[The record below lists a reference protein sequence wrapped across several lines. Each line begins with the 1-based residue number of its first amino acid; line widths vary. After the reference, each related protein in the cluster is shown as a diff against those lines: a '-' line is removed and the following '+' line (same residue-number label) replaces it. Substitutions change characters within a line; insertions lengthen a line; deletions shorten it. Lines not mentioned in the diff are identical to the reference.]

1 MKSIIRNF
9 LNFFSPLLFGV
20 FVVAISLLI
29 LQPYMATK
37 YQVYNDLI
45 LEPHALTGTNKS
57 GELFSVWFS
66 LILGTLAMFGYQFFY
81 KKNGMSKISREDIKL
96 DFTGI
101 GFLFIPI
108 MLILMMKQEMNFYLL
123 IIAIIY
129 FIAYIYTDKNKVLSG
144 KILIILFSVYFSVLS
159 LKAIIDKIVTEKEI
173 ITPNIVVFLTLI
185 LFISVI
191 CFLKKDDFKKIDG
204 VILKLQ
210 FLIPLIFIGY
220 LVNKYEMRGE
230 IYKIPYT
237 KRYIV
242 LIIFFI
248 MVMTISNIIQFIKFK
263 KKKSHN
269 LVYLSSVVTAF
280 IINWHVEPV
289 YSRIYRDFWH
299 WGEESVPWHQIII
312 KGVEL
317 YKNYNGVSGLFGMV
331 HSSFLNLIL
340 DGNALSDVVANSLV
354 NGFWAFSV
362 GMLLYFLVGDKFS
375 LILALIIPLPSLGY
389 SRFIYNRPFLLVVSI
404 LVLALPKLIKSRFRW
419 LQIYSILSILSFFY
433 YPLNGVAMII
443 SLFPFAII
451 QLYFIFKE
459 KSWEQE
465 IRVKSF
471 WLFNVIIIF
480 TLIKSFKYIIG
491 AIQNIRMLSSKIALS
506 DGLTLYGESIP
517 STWFLNFLEMDS
529 FLRKQLW
536 YLFVFLVTVAT
547 ALVFFYFLYLYLRK
561 FKINKLQ
568 TQEFLI
574 LSSLSISLM
583 LNYTYSIVRMAD
595 FLDFT
600 KVRLTLLVFIG
611 IIFNVFLFNNKLLSK
626 NMKIILIGL
635 SIGFSLM
642 IQGTNLGNER
652 YYIKRIYIVPEH
664 FDYIDGKE
672 INAPNLG
679 RGFMSREYID
689 MLKSASDN
697 IHKNVY
703 NNEKFWE
710 NYNREYYLIF
720 DNKVPTKLDSM
731 ELTRSAKSSF
741 ENLKLL
747 KQSPPPL
754 LMGILKTK
762 SYYMFRWVVDSG
774 YVMYEDKGQDFWL
787 RPDRYEKN
795 YGNLKEGYDKMYNI
809 YPQQDFKKMPYSF
822 GNSMKSL
829 GPRFISE
836 KFIDINKLSINYNQ
850 ISKVDD
856 RIFKIDN
863 TEDPFIMLFF
873 PEEISGRDYDF
884 IYIKFSSNIKNKKLK
899 DKGIQLFWESK
910 ERGLSE
916 NRSVRFDY
924 GNGQLLIPMG
934 LHPGWTASNITM
946 LRFDFEGISAG
957 TELKI
962 EEIKFLKFNSEARK

>member
-1 MKSIIRNF
+1 MF
-9 LNFFSPLLFGV
+9 LPLLFGIC
-20 FVVAISLLI
+20 VVAISLTI

-37 YQVYNDLI
+37 HQIYDDII
-45 LEPHALTGTNKS
+45 LEPLAPTGTNKS

-66 LILGTLAMFGYQFFY
+66 LLLGTVTMFGYQFFY
-81 KKNGMSKISREDIKL
+81 KKNKITKFEIEDIRL

-101 GFLFIPI
+101 GFLFVPI
-108 MLILMMKQEMNFYLL
+108 IFILVLKQEINFYLM
-123 IIAIIY
+123 IIGIIY
-129 FIAYIYTDKNKVLSG
+129 FISYIYTNGNKVLSG
-144 KILIILFSVYFSVLS
+144 KILLILFSIYFSVLS
-159 LKAIIDKIVTEKEI
+159 FKAVADKISTKKEI
-173 ITPNIVVFLTLI
+173 VTPDIVIFLTLI
-185 LFISVI
+185 LFIFI
-191 CFLKKDDFKKIDG
+191 IYFLKKGDFKKIDDA
-204 VILKLQ
+204 ILKLQ
-210 FLIPLIFIGY
+210 FMIPLIFIGY
-220 LVNKYEMRGE
+220 LVNKYEMRGK

-237 KRYIV
+237 NRYIA
-242 LIIFFI
+242 LIFFFI
-248 MVMTISNIIQFIKFK
+248 MVMIISNIIQFIKYK
-263 KKKSHN
+263 KKKSCN

-289 YSRIYRDFWH
+289 YIRIYRDFWH

-340 DGNALSDVVANSLV
+340 DGNALSDVVASSLV
-354 NGFWAFSV
+354 NGFWALSIGV
-362 GMLLYFLVGDKFS
+362 LLYFLVGDKFS
-375 LILALIIPLPSLGY
+375 LILALLIPLPSIGY
-389 SRFIYNRPFLLVVSI
+389 SRFIYNRPFLLLVSI

-419 LQIYSILSILSFFY
+419 LQVYSILSILSFLY

-443 SLFPFAII
+443 SLCPFAIV
-451 QLYFIFKE
+451 QLYYIFKE
-459 KSWEQE
+459 KLWKKE
-465 IRVKSF
+465 IKVKRF

-480 TLIKSFKYIIG
+480 TLIKLFKYIMG
-491 AIQNIRMLSSKIALS
+491 AIQNIRMLSSKIELS

-517 STWFLNFLEMDS
+517 STWFLNFLETDS

-536 YLFVFLVTVAT
+536 YLFVFLVIVAV
-547 ALVFFYFLYLYLRK
+547 ALVLFYFLYLYLRK
-561 FKINKLQ
+561 FKISKLQ

-574 LSSLSISLM
+574 LSSLSISLI
-583 LNYTYSIVRMAD
+583 LNYTYSIVRMGFD
-595 FLDFT
+595 LDFSKT
-600 KVRLTLLVFIG
+600 RITLLVFIG
-611 IIFNVFLFNNKLLSK
+611 IIFNIFLFNNKLLSK
-626 NMKIILIGL
+626 NLKIILIGL

-652 YYIKRIYIVPEH
+652 YYIKRVYAVSED
-664 FDYIDGKE
+664 FDYIDGQE

-679 RGFMSREYID
+679 RGFMLKKYID
-689 MLKSASDN
+689 MLKIASDN

-720 DNKVPTKLDSM
+720 DNEVPTKLDSM

-754 LMGILKTK
+754 LMNILKTK
-762 SYYMFRWVVDSG
+762 SYYMFRWVIDSG
-774 YVMYEDKGQDFWL
+774 YIMYEDKGQDFWL
-787 RPDRYEKN
+787 RPDRYERN
-795 YGNLKEGYDKMYNI
+795 YGNLKEGYDKMYDI

-829 GPRFISE
+829 SSRFISE

-850 ISKVDD
+850 ISKVND

-863 TEDPFIMLFF
+863 TEDPFIMLFLS
-873 PEEISGRDYDF
+873 EEISGRDYDF
-884 IYIKFSSNIKNKKLK
+884 IYIKFSSNIKNKNLK

-916 NRSVRFDY
+916 NRSVRFNY
-924 GNGQLLIPMG
+924 GNGHLLIPMG
-934 LHPGWTASNITM
+934 LHPGWTASNIIM

-962 EEIKFLKFNSEARK
+962 EEIKFIKFNSEARK

>member
-1 MKSIIRNF
+1 MKSIGKNF
-9 LNFFSPLLFGV
+9 LKMFLPLLFGIC
-20 FVVAISLLI
+20 VVAISLTI

-37 YQVYNDLI
+37 HQIYDDII
-45 LEPHALTGTNKS
+45 LEPLAPTGTNKS

-66 LILGTLAMFGYQFFY
+66 LLLGTVTMFGYQFFY
-81 KKNGMSKISREDIKL
+81 KKNKITKFEIEDIRL

-101 GFLFIPI
+101 GFLFVPI
-108 MLILMMKQEMNFYLL
+108 IFILVLKQEINFYLM
-123 IIAIIY
+123 IIGIIY
-129 FIAYIYTDKNKVLSG
+129 FISYIYTNGNKVLSG
-144 KILIILFSVYFSVLS
+144 KILLILFSIYFSVLS
-159 LKAIIDKIVTEKEI
+159 FKAVADKISTKKEI
-173 ITPNIVVFLTLI
+173 VTPDIVIFLTLI
-185 LFISVI
+185 LFIFI
-191 CFLKKDDFKKIDG
+191 IYFLKKGDFKKIDDA
-204 VILKLQ
+204 ILKLQ
-210 FLIPLIFIGY
+210 FMIPLIFIGY
-220 LVNKYEMRGE
+220 LVNKYEMRGK

-237 KRYIV
+237 NRYIA
-242 LIIFFI
+242 LIFFFI
-248 MVMTISNIIQFIKFK
+248 MVMIISNIIQFIKYK
-263 KKKSHN
+263 KKKSCN

-289 YSRIYRDFWH
+289 YIRIYRDFWH

-340 DGNALSDVVANSLV
+340 DGNALSDVVASSLV
-354 NGFWAFSV
+354 NGFWALSIGV
-362 GMLLYFLVGDKFS
+362 LLYFLVGDKFS
-375 LILALIIPLPSLGY
+375 LILALLIPLPSIGY
-389 SRFIYNRPFLLVVSI
+389 SRFIYNRPFLLLVSI

-419 LQIYSILSILSFFY
+419 LQVYSILSILSFLY

-443 SLFPFAII
+443 SLCPFAIV
-451 QLYFIFKE
+451 QLYYIFKE
-459 KSWEQE
+459 KLWKKE
-465 IRVKSF
+465 IKVKRF

-480 TLIKSFKYIIG
+480 TLIKLFKYIMG
-491 AIQNIRMLSSKIALS
+491 AIQNIRMLSSKIELS

-517 STWFLNFLEMDS
+517 STWFLNFLETDS

-536 YLFVFLVTVAT
+536 YLFVFLVIVAV
-547 ALVFFYFLYLYLRK
+547 ALVLFYFLYLYLRK
-561 FKINKLQ
+561 FKISKLQ

-574 LSSLSISLM
+574 LSSLSISLI
-583 LNYTYSIVRMAD
+583 LNYTYSIVRMGFD
-595 FLDFT
+595 LDFSKT
-600 KVRLTLLVFIG
+600 RITLLVFIG
-611 IIFNVFLFNNKLLSK
+611 IIFNIFLFNNKLLSK
-626 NMKIILIGL
+626 NLKIILIGL

-652 YYIKRIYIVPEH
+652 YYIKRVYAVSED
-664 FDYIDGKE
+664 FDYIDGQE

-679 RGFMSREYID
+679 RGFMLKKYID
-689 MLKSASDN
+689 MLKIASDN

-720 DNKVPTKLDSM
+720 DNEVPTKLDSM

-754 LMGILKTK
+754 LMNILKTK
-762 SYYMFRWVVDSG
+762 SYYMFRWVIDSG
-774 YVMYEDKGQDFWL
+774 YIMYEDKGQDFWL
-787 RPDRYEKN
+787 RPDRYERN
-795 YGNLKEGYDKMYNI
+795 YGNLKEGYDKMYDI

-829 GPRFISE
+829 SSRFISE

-850 ISKVDD
+850 ISKVND

-863 TEDPFIMLFF
+863 TEDPFIMLFLS
-873 PEEISGRDYDF
+873 EEISGRDYDF
-884 IYIKFSSNIKNKKLK
+884 IYIKFSSNIKNKNLK

-916 NRSVRFDY
+916 NRSVRFNY
-924 GNGQLLIPMG
+924 GNGHLLIPMG
-934 LHPGWTASNITM
+934 LHPGWTASNIIM

-962 EEIKFLKFNSEARK
+962 EEIKFIKFNSEARK

>member
-1 MKSIIRNF
+1 MKSIGKNF
-9 LNFFSPLLFGV
+9 LKMFLPLLFGIC
-20 FVVAISLLI
+20 VVAISLTI

-37 YQVYNDLI
+37 HQIYDDII
-45 LEPHALTGTNKS
+45 LEPLAPTGTNKS

-66 LILGTLAMFGYQFFY
+66 LLLGTVTMFGYQFFY
-81 KKNGMSKISREDIKL
+81 KKNKITKFEIEDIRL

-101 GFLFIPI
+101 GFLFVPI
-108 MLILMMKQEMNFYLL
+108 IFILVLKQEINFYLM
-123 IIAIIY
+123 IIGIIY
-129 FIAYIYTDKNKVLSG
+129 FISYIYTNGNKVLSG
-144 KILIILFSVYFSVLS
+144 KILLILFSIYFSVLS
-159 LKAIIDKIVTEKEI
+159 FKAVADKISTKKEI
-173 ITPNIVVFLTLI
+173 VTPDIVIFLTLI
-185 LFISVI
+185 LFIFI
-191 CFLKKDDFKKIDG
+191 IYFLKKGDFKKIDDA
-204 VILKLQ
+204 ILKLQ
-210 FLIPLIFIGY
+210 FMIPLIFIGY
-220 LVNKYEMRGE
+220 LVNKYEMRGK

-237 KRYIV
+237 NRYIA
-242 LIIFFI
+242 LIFFFI
-248 MVMTISNIIQFIKFK
+248 MVMIISNIIQFIKYK
-263 KKKSHN
+263 KKKSCN

-289 YSRIYRDFWH
+289 YIRIYRDFWH

-340 DGNALSDVVANSLV
+340 DGNALSDVVASSLV
-354 NGFWAFSV
+354 NGFWALSIGV
-362 GMLLYFLVGDKFS
+362 LLYFLVGDKFS
-375 LILALIIPLPSLGY
+375 LILALLIPLPSIGY
-389 SRFIYNRPFLLVVSI
+389 SRFIYNRPFLLLVSI

-419 LQIYSILSILSFFY
+419 LQVYSILSILSFLY

-443 SLFPFAII
+443 SLCPFAIV
-451 QLYFIFKE
+451 QLYYIFKE
-459 KSWEQE
+459 KLWKKE
-465 IRVKSF
+465 IKVKRF

-480 TLIKSFKYIIG
+480 TLIKLFKYIMG
-491 AIQNIRMLSSKIALS
+491 AIQNIRMLSSKIELS

-517 STWFLNFLEMDS
+517 STWFLNFLETDS

-536 YLFVFLVTVAT
+536 YLFVFLVIVAV
-547 ALVFFYFLYLYLRK
+547 ALVLFYFLYLYLRK
-561 FKINKLQ
+561 FKISKLQ

-574 LSSLSISLM
+574 LSSLSISLI
-583 LNYTYSIVRMAD
+583 LNYTYSIVRMGFD
-595 FLDFT
+595 LDFSKT
-600 KVRLTLLVFIG
+600 RITLLVFIG
-611 IIFNVFLFNNKLLSK
+611 IIFNIFLFNNKLLSK
-626 NMKIILIGL
+626 NLKIILIGL

-652 YYIKRIYIVPEH
+652 YYIKRVYAVSED
-664 FDYIDGKE
+664 FDYIDGQE

-679 RGFMSREYID
+679 RGFMLKKYID
-689 MLKSASDN
+689 MLKIASDN

-720 DNKVPTKLDSM
+720 DNEVPTKLDSM

-754 LMGILKTK
+754 LMNILKTK

-774 YVMYEDKGQDFWL
+774 YIMYEDKGQDFWL
-787 RPDRYEKN
+787 RPDRYERN
-795 YGNLKEGYDKMYNI
+795 YGNLKEGYDKMYDI

-822 GNSMKSL
+822 GNSIKSL
-829 GPRFISE
+829 SSRFISE

-850 ISKVDD
+850 ISKVND

-863 TEDPFIMLFF
+863 TEDPFIMLFLS
-873 PEEISGRDYDF
+873 EEISGRDYDF
-884 IYIKFSSNIKNKKLK
+884 IYIKFSSNIKNKNLK

-916 NRSVRFDY
+916 NRSVRFNY
-924 GNGQLLIPMG
+924 GNGHLLIPMG
-934 LHPGWTASNITM
+934 LHPGWTASNIIM

-962 EEIKFLKFNSEARK
+962 EEIKFIKFNSEARK

>member
-1 MKSIIRNF
+1 MKSIGKNF
-9 LNFFSPLLFGV
+9 LKMFLPLLFGIC
-20 FVVAISLLI
+20 VVAISLTI

-37 YQVYNDLI
+37 HQIYDDII
-45 LEPHALTGTNKS
+45 LEPLAPTGTNKS

-66 LILGTLAMFGYQFFY
+66 LLLGTVTMFGYQFFY
-81 KKNGMSKISREDIKL
+81 KKNKITKFEIEDIRL

-101 GFLFIPI
+101 GFLFVPI
-108 MLILMMKQEMNFYLL
+108 IFILLLKQEINFYLM
-123 IIAIIY
+123 IIGIIY
-129 FIAYIYTDKNKVLSG
+129 FISYIYTNGNKVLSG
-144 KILIILFSVYFSVLS
+144 KILLILFSIYFSVLS
-159 LKAIIDKIVTEKEI
+159 FKAVADKISTKKEI
-173 ITPNIVVFLTLI
+173 VTPDIVIFLTLI
-185 LFISVI
+185 LFIFI
-191 CFLKKDDFKKIDG
+191 IYFLKKGDFKKIDDA
-204 VILKLQ
+204 ILKLQ
-210 FLIPLIFIGY
+210 FMIPLIFIGY
-220 LVNKYEMRGE
+220 LVNKYEMRGK

-237 KRYIV
+237 NRYIA
-242 LIIFFI
+242 LIFFFI
-248 MVMTISNIIQFIKFK
+248 MVMIISNIIQFIKYK
-263 KKKSHN
+263 KKKSCN

-289 YSRIYRDFWH
+289 YIRIYRDFWH

-340 DGNALSDVVANSLV
+340 DGNALSDVVASSLV
-354 NGFWAFSV
+354 NGFWALSIGV
-362 GMLLYFLVGDKFS
+362 LLYFLVGDKFS
-375 LILALIIPLPSLGY
+375 LILALLIPLPSIGY
-389 SRFIYNRPFLLVVSI
+389 SRFIYNRPFLLLVSI

-419 LQIYSILSILSFFY
+419 LQVYSILSILSFLY

-443 SLFPFAII
+443 SLCPFAIV
-451 QLYFIFKE
+451 QLYYIFKE
-459 KSWEQE
+459 KLWKKE
-465 IRVKSF
+465 IKVKRF
-471 WLFNVIIIF
+471 WLFNVVIIF
-480 TLIKSFKYIIG
+480 TLIKLFKYIMG
-491 AIQNIRMLSSKIALS
+491 AIQNIRMLSSKIELS

-517 STWFLNFLEMDS
+517 STWFLNFLETDS

-536 YLFVFLVTVAT
+536 YLFVFLVIVAV
-547 ALVFFYFLYLYLRK
+547 ALVLFYFLYLYLRK
-561 FKINKLQ
+561 FKISKLQ

-574 LSSLSISLM
+574 LSSLSISLI
-583 LNYTYSIVRMAD
+583 LNYTYSIVRMGFD
-595 FLDFT
+595 LDFSKT
-600 KVRLTLLVFIG
+600 RITLLVFIG
-611 IIFNVFLFNNKLLSK
+611 IIFNIFLFNNKLLSK
-626 NMKIILIGL
+626 NLKIILIGL

-652 YYIKRIYIVPEH
+652 YYIKRVYAVSED
-664 FDYIDGKE
+664 FDYIDGQE

-679 RGFMSREYID
+679 RGFMLKKYID
-689 MLKSASDN
+689 MLKIASDN
-697 IHKNVY
+697 IHRNVY

-720 DNKVPTKLDSM
+720 DNEVPTKLDSM

-754 LMGILKTK
+754 LMNILKTK

-774 YVMYEDKGQDFWL
+774 YIMYEDKGQDFWL
-787 RPDRYEKN
+787 RPDRYERN
-795 YGNLKEGYDKMYNI
+795 YGNLKEGYDKMYDI

-822 GNSMKSL
+822 GNSIKSL
-829 GPRFISE
+829 SSRFISE

-850 ISKVDD
+850 ISKVND

-863 TEDPFIMLFF
+863 TEDPFIMLFLS
-873 PEEISGRDYDF
+873 EEISGRDYDF
-884 IYIKFSSNIKNKKLK
+884 IYIKFSSNIKNKNLK

-916 NRSVRFDY
+916 NRSVRFNY
-924 GNGQLLIPMG
+924 GNGHLLIPMG
-934 LHPGWTASNITM
+934 LHPGWTASNIIM

-962 EEIKFLKFNSEARK
+962 EEIKFIKFNSEARK

>member
-1 MKSIIRNF
+1 MKSIGKNF
-9 LNFFSPLLFGV
+9 LKMFLPLLFGIC
-20 FVVAISLLI
+20 VVAISLTI

-37 YQVYNDLI
+37 HQIYDDII
-45 LEPHALTGTNKS
+45 LEPLAPTGTNKS

-66 LILGTLAMFGYQFFY
+66 LLLGTVTMFGYQFFY
-81 KKNGMSKISREDIKL
+81 KKNKITKFEIEDIRL

-101 GFLFIPI
+101 GFLFVPI
-108 MLILMMKQEMNFYLL
+108 IFILLLKQEINFYLM
-123 IIAIIY
+123 IIGIIY
-129 FIAYIYTDKNKVLSG
+129 FISYIYTNGNKVLSG
-144 KILIILFSVYFSVLS
+144 KILLILFSIYFSVLS
-159 LKAIIDKIVTEKEI
+159 FKAVADKISTKKEI
-173 ITPNIVVFLTLI
+173 VTPDIVIFLTLI
-185 LFISVI
+185 LFIFI
-191 CFLKKDDFKKIDG
+191 IYFLKKGDFKKIDDA
-204 VILKLQ
+204 ILKLQ
-210 FLIPLIFIGY
+210 FMIPLIFIGY
-220 LVNKYEMRGE
+220 LVNKYEMRGK

-237 KRYIV
+237 NRYIA
-242 LIIFFI
+242 LIFFFI
-248 MVMTISNIIQFIKFK
+248 VVMIISNIIQFIKYK
-263 KKKSHN
+263 KKKSCN

-289 YSRIYRDFWH
+289 YIRIYRDFWH

-340 DGNALSDVVANSLV
+340 DGNALSDVVASSLV
-354 NGFWAFSV
+354 NGFWALSIGV
-362 GMLLYFLVGDKFS
+362 LLYFLVGDKFS
-375 LILALIIPLPSLGY
+375 LILALLIPLPSIGY
-389 SRFIYNRPFLLVVSI
+389 SRFIYNRPFLLLVSI

-419 LQIYSILSILSFFY
+419 LQVYSILSILSFLY

-443 SLFPFAII
+443 SLCPFAIV
-451 QLYFIFKE
+451 QLYYIFKE
-459 KSWEQE
+459 KLWKKE
-465 IRVKSF
+465 IKVKRF
-471 WLFNVIIIF
+471 WLFNVVIIF
-480 TLIKSFKYIIG
+480 TLIKLFKYIMG
-491 AIQNIRMLSSKIALS
+491 AIQNIRMLSSKIELS

-517 STWFLNFLEMDS
+517 STWFLNFLETDS

-536 YLFVFLVTVAT
+536 YLFVFLVIVAV
-547 ALVFFYFLYLYLRK
+547 ALVLFYFLYLYLRK
-561 FKINKLQ
+561 FKISKLQ

-574 LSSLSISLM
+574 LSSLSISLI
-583 LNYTYSIVRMAD
+583 LNYTYSIVRMGFD
-595 FLDFT
+595 LDFSKT
-600 KVRLTLLVFIG
+600 RITLLVFIG
-611 IIFNVFLFNNKLLSK
+611 IIFNIFLFNNKLLSK
-626 NMKIILIGL
+626 NLKIILIGL

-652 YYIKRIYIVPEH
+652 YYIKRVYAVSED
-664 FDYIDGKE
+664 FDYIDGQE

-679 RGFMSREYID
+679 RGFMLKKYID
-689 MLKSASDN
+689 MLKIASDN
-697 IHKNVY
+697 IHRNVY

-720 DNKVPTKLDSM
+720 DNEVPTKLDSM

-754 LMGILKTK
+754 LMNILKTK

-774 YVMYEDKGQDFWL
+774 YIMYEDKGQDFWL
-787 RPDRYEKN
+787 RPDRYERN
-795 YGNLKEGYDKMYNI
+795 YGNLKEGYDKMYDI

-822 GNSMKSL
+822 GNSIKSL
-829 GPRFISE
+829 SSRFISE

-850 ISKVDD
+850 ISKVND

-863 TEDPFIMLFF
+863 TEDPFIMLFLS
-873 PEEISGRDYDF
+873 EEISGRDYDF
-884 IYIKFSSNIKNKKLK
+884 IYIKFSSNIKNKNLK

-916 NRSVRFDY
+916 NRSVRFNY
-924 GNGQLLIPMG
+924 GNGHLLIPMG
-934 LHPGWTASNITM
+934 LHPGWTASNIIM

-962 EEIKFLKFNSEARK
+962 EEIKFIKFNSEARK

>member
-1 MKSIIRNF
+1 MKSIIKNF
-9 LNFFSPLLFGV
+9 LRIFSPLLFGV
-20 FVVAISLLI
+20 FVVVISLVI

-45 LEPHALTGTNKS
+45 LEPLALTGTNKS
-57 GELFSVWFS
+57 GELFSIWFS
-66 LILGTLAMFGYQFFY
+66 LILGTVAMFGYQFFC
-81 KKNGMSKISREDIKL
+81 KKNKIPIAGKEDIKL
-96 DFTGI
+96 DFIGI
-101 GFLFIPI
+101 GFLFVPI
-108 MLILMMKQEMNFYLL
+108 IFILMIKQEINFYLMV
-123 IIAIIY
+123 IAIIY
-129 FIAYIYTDKNKVLSG
+129 FIAYIYTNKNKILSG
-144 KILIILFSVYFSVLS
+144 KILLILFSIYFSILS
-159 LKAIIDKIVTEKEI
+159 LKSIVNKIITKKEI
-173 ITPNIVVFLTLI
+173 ITPNIIIILTLTLF
-185 LFISVI
+185 LFII
-191 CFLKKDDFKKIDG
+191 YLLKKENFKKIDD

-210 FLIPLIFIGY
+210 FMIPLIFIGY
-220 LVNKYEMRGE
+220 LVNKYEIKGE

-237 KRYIV
+237 KRYIM
-242 LIIFFI
+242 LIIFLI
-248 MVMTISNIIQFIKFK
+248 ISMTISNIIQFIKFK

-269 LVYLSSVVTAF
+269 LVYLSSVLTSF

-299 WGEESVPWHQIII
+299 WGEESVPWHQIITRGI
-312 KGVEL
+312 EL

-362 GMLLYFLVGDKFS
+362 GILLYFLVGDKFS
-375 LILALIIPLPSLGY
+375 LILALLIPLPSLGY

-404 LVLALPKLIKSRFRW
+404 LILALPKLIKSRFRW
-419 LQIYSILSILSFFY
+419 LQMYLILSLLSFFY
-433 YPLNGVAMII
+433 YPLNGVAMIM
-443 SLFPFAII
+443 STFPFAIV

-459 KSWEQE
+459 KLWKKE
-465 IRVKSF
+465 IKVKSF
-471 WLFNVIIIF
+471 WLLNVIIIF
-480 TLIKSFKYIIG
+480 ALVKLFKYIIG

-517 STWFLNFLEMDS
+517 ATWFLNFLETDS

-536 YLFVFLVTVAT
+536 YLFIFLVIVAI
-547 ALVFFYFLYLYLRK
+547 ALAFFFFLYLYLRK
-561 FKINKLQ
+561 FRINKLQ
-568 TQEFLI
+568 TQEFLL
-574 LSSLSISLM
+574 LSSLCISLL

-600 KVRLTLLVFIG
+600 KARITLLVFVG

-642 IQGTNLGNER
+642 IQGINLGNER
-652 YYIKRIYIVPEH
+652 YYIKRIYTVPEH
-664 FDYIDGKE
+664 FKYIDGQQ
-672 INAPNLG
+672 IDAPKLG
-679 RGFMSREYID
+679 RGFMPQEYID
-689 MLKSASDN
+689 MLVTASDN

-703 NNEKFWE
+703 NGEKFWE

-720 DNKVPTKLDSM
+720 DNEVPTKLDSM

-762 SYYMFRWVVDSG
+762 SYYMFRWIVDSG
-774 YVMYEDKGQDFWL
+774 YVMYQNKGQDFWL

-795 YGNLKEGYDKMYNI
+795 YGNLKEGYDKMYDI
-809 YPQQDFKKMPYSF
+809 YPQQDLKKMPYSF
-822 GNSMKSL
+822 GNSLNSLKS
-829 GPRFISE
+829 RFISE
-836 KFIDINKLSINYNQ
+836 KFIDTNKLLINYNQ
-850 ISKVDD
+850 ISKVNNK
-856 RIFKIDN
+856 IFKIDN
-863 TEDPFIMLFF
+863 TEDPFITVSL
-873 PEEISGRDYDF
+873 PKEVNGKDYDF
-884 IYIKFSSNIKNKKLK
+884 IYIKFSSNKKMKNKR
-899 DKGIQLFWESK
+899 IQLFWESK

-916 NRSVRFDY
+916 NRSVKFDY

-946 LRFDFEGISAG
+946 LRFDFEGVPVG
-957 TELKI
+957 TELGI
-962 EEIKFLKFNSEARK
+962 EEIKFMKFDSKAKK

>member
-1 MKSIIRNF
+1 MKSIGKNF
-9 LNFFSPLLFGV
+9 LKMFLPLLFGIC
-20 FVVAISLLI
+20 VVAISLTI

-37 YQVYNDLI
+37 HQIYDDII
-45 LEPHALTGTNKS
+45 LDPLAPTGTNKS

-66 LILGTLAMFGYQFFY
+66 LFLGTVTMFGYQFFY
-81 KKNGMSKISREDIKL
+81 KKNKITKFEIEDIRL

-101 GFLFIPI
+101 GFLFVPI
-108 MLILMMKQEMNFYLL
+108 IFILVLKQEINFYLM
-123 IIAIIY
+123 IIGIIY
-129 FIAYIYTDKNKVLSG
+129 FISYIYTNGNKVLSG
-144 KILIILFSVYFSVLS
+144 KILLILFSIYFSVLS
-159 LKAIIDKIVTEKEI
+159 FKAIIDKISTKKEI
-173 ITPNIVVFLTLI
+173 VTPDIVIFLTLI
-185 LFISVI
+185 LFIFI
-191 CFLKKDDFKKIDG
+191 IYFLKKGDLKKIDDA
-204 VILKLQ
+204 ILKLQ
-210 FLIPLIFIGY
+210 FMIPLIFIGY
-220 LVNKYEMRGE
+220 LVNKYEMRGK
-230 IYKIPYT
+230 IYKISYT
-237 KRYIV
+237 NRYIA
-242 LIIFFI
+242 LIFFFI
-248 MVMTISNIIQFIKFK
+248 MVMIISNIIQFIKYK
-263 KKKSHN
+263 KKKSCN

-289 YSRIYRDFWH
+289 YIRIYRDFWH

-340 DGNALSDVVANSLV
+340 DGNALSDVVASSLV
-354 NGFWAFSV
+354 NGFWALSIGV
-362 GMLLYFLVGDKFS
+362 LLYFLVGDKFS
-375 LILALIIPLPSLGY
+375 LILALLIPLPSIGY

-419 LQIYSILSILSFFY
+419 LQVYSILSILSFLY

-443 SLFPFAII
+443 SLCPFAIV
-451 QLYFIFKE
+451 QLYYIFKE
-459 KSWEQE
+459 KLWKKE
-465 IRVKSF
+465 VKVKRF
-471 WLFNVIIIF
+471 WLFNVVIIF
-480 TLIKSFKYIIG
+480 TLIKLFKYIMG
-491 AIQNIRMLSSKIALS
+491 AVQNIRMLSSKIELS

-517 STWFLNFLEMDS
+517 STWFLNFLETDS

-536 YLFVFLVTVAT
+536 YLFVFLVIVTVA
-547 ALVFFYFLYLYLRK
+547 LVLFYFLYLYLRK
-561 FKINKLQ
+561 FKISKLQ

-574 LSSLSISLM
+574 LSSLSISLI
-583 LNYTYSIVRMAD
+583 LNYTYSIVRMGFD
-595 FLDFT
+595 LDFSKT
-600 KVRLTLLVFIG
+600 RITLLVFIG
-611 IIFNVFLFNNKLLSK
+611 IIFNIFLFNNKLLSK

-652 YYIKRIYIVPEH
+652 YYIKRVYAVSED
-664 FDYIDGKE
+664 FDYIDGQE

-679 RGFMSREYID
+679 RGFMLKKYID
-689 MLKSASDN
+689 MLKIASDN

-703 NNEKFWE
+703 NDEKFWE

-720 DNKVPTKLDSM
+720 DNEVPTKLDSM

-754 LMGILKTK
+754 LMNILKTK

-774 YVMYEDKGQDFWL
+774 YIMYEDKGQDFWL
-787 RPDRYEKN
+787 RPDRYERN
-795 YGNLKEGYDKMYNI
+795 YGNLKEGYDKMYDI

-829 GPRFISE
+829 SSRFISE
-836 KFIDINKLSINYNQ
+836 KLIDINKLIINYNQ
-850 ISKVDD
+850 ISKVND

-863 TEDPFIMLFF
+863 TEDPFIMLFLS
-873 PEEISGRDYDF
+873 EEISGRDYDF
-884 IYIKFSSNIKNKKLK
+884 IYIKFSSNIKNKNLK
-899 DKGIQLFWESK
+899 DKGIQLFWESR

-916 NRSVRFDY
+916 NRSVRFNY

-934 LHPGWTASNITM
+934 LHPGWTASNIIM

-962 EEIKFLKFNSEARK
+962 EEIKFIKFNSEARK